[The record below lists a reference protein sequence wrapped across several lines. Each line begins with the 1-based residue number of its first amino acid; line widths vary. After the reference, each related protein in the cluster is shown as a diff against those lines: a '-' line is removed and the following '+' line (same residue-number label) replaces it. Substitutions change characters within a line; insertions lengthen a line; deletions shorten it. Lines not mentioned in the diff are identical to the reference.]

1 MTQEG
6 FDDHETGEL
15 EQAKTDAGEGK
26 ERLEEGSLFSVTFH
40 VETIR
45 LISHIALLFVF
56 VQGALITEFSGLD
69 TIPDKEATE
78 IFRIFAF
85 NHTCNWIDHNPARMI
100 AAIFIPFFTVPMLGY
115 ITLTHLRLARSV
127 KKGQVPK
134 WLLQTSR
141 ILSPFNFLAI
151 SLLHMWFVNNPE
163 DTYGFI
169 AHYIPYLTFQLAL
182 AFMGLINVQY
192 LISTNNLPFGVRPAI
207 GWAYQGVFV
216 VLTFISILCVIILL
230 ADSPILD
237 TRNSETERA
246 IFRAISAI
254 YGFMILVIC
263 PIRFS
268 AVERRNG
275 DTITLGACR

>member
-1 MTQEG
+1 
-6 FDDHETGEL
+6 
-15 EQAKTDAGEGK
+15 
-26 ERLEEGSLFSVTFH
+26 
-40 VETIR
+40 
-45 LISHIALLFVF
+45 
-56 VQGALITEFSGLD
+56 
-69 TIPDKEATE
+69 
-78 IFRIFAF
+78 
-85 NHTCNWIDHNPARMI
+85 MI
-100 AAIFIPFFTVPMLGY
+100 ATIFIPFFIVPMLGY
-115 ITLTHLRLARSV
+115 IILTHLRLARSM

-141 ILSPFNFLAI
+141 ILSPFNFLAV
-151 SLLHMWFVNNPE
+151 SLLHTWFVSNPE
-163 DTYGFI
+163 DIHGFI
-169 AHYIPYLTFQLAL
+169 AHYTPYLTFQLAL
-182 AFMGLINVQY
+182 AFMGFINIQC
-192 LISTNNLPFGVRPAI
+192 LISMNNLPFGVRPAI